1 MHRSTDTNARVG
13 RRAISFLV
21 HDDSQ
26 SIVKLPLAPKS
37 KHGKLHVCALVVAT
51 PLMRCT
57 AGDECMPIARSGC
70 GQDLSA

>member
-1 MHRSTDTNARVG
+1 LHRSTDTNARVR

-26 SIVKLPLAPKS
+26 SIVKLPLAPKN
-37 KHGKLHVCALVVAT
+37 KHGKLHVCALVVAM
-51 PLMRCT
+51 PLMRRA